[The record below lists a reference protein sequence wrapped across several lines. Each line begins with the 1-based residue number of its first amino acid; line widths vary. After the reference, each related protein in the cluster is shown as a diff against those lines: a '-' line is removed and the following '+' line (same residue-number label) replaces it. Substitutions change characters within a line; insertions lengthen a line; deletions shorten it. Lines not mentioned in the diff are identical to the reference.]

1 MRQLSIKDYDFRLV
15 FLVLL
20 LTVLGI
26 IAVGSAKESVQ
37 NKQIMGAAMG
47 FILMIIIS
55 VIDYNFVLKF
65 YWGYYILN
73 MVFLV
78 LVTTS
83 IFGSD
88 SHGAQRWINLF
99 GITFQ
104 PSEPAKIFLI
114 LFFAQF
120 LHRNAKKFKSF
131 LFYVFCFVLILI
143 PVYEIHEQP
152 DLSTS
157 IVVMVV
163 FAVMMFVSGFDLRFL
178 LGTVAVIVP
187 TAIIILYLILQ
198 PDSSI
203 LEDYQKNRILAF
215 LNPTAAEYVNDDAY
229 QQNNSVMAIGS
240 GQLLGKGYSQGEVNS
255 VQGGGFISE
264 PQTDFIFAVIG
275 EEWGFIGA
283 SAIIILLF
291 AIALEC
297 AFVAKRASNLAGKL
311 LACGV
316 SAMIGFQGFMN
327 LAVCTQLMPVTGLTL
342 PFVSYGLTSLISC
355 YAGIGFVL
363 NVRLQGKQIRAN

>member
-1 MRQLSIKDYDFRLV
+1 MRQLSIKNYDFKLV
-15 FLVLL
+15 IMVLL

-26 IAVGSAKESVQ
+26 IAIGSAKESVQ
-37 NKQIMGAAMG
+37 SKQILGAAIG
-47 FILMIIIS
+47 FIIMVVLS
-55 VIDYNFVLKF
+55 LFDYNLILKF
-65 YWGYYILN
+65 YWFYYVINLI
-73 MVFLV
+73 FLF

-83 IFGSD
+83 AFGSD

-99 GITFQ
+99 GIRFQ

-114 LFFAQF
+114 LFFAQ
-120 LHRNAKKFKSF
+120 LLYKNQKKLKSF
-131 LFYVFCFVLILI
+131 LFYVLCFVLVLI
-143 PVYEIHEQP
+143 AVYAIYKQP

-157 IVVMVV
+157 IVVMIV

-178 LGTVAVIVP
+178 LGTIAVVMP
-187 TAIIILYLILQ
+187 SAIIILYLILQ
-198 PDSSI
+198 PGSDI
-203 LEDYQKNRILAF
+203 LEQYQKNRILAF

-240 GQLLGKGYSQGEVNS
+240 GQLLGKGYSRGEVNS

-283 SAIIILLF
+283 SVIIILLF
-291 AIALEC
+291 SIAIEC
-297 AFVAKRASNLAGKL
+297 ALVAKRASNLAGTL
-311 LACGV
+311 IAAGV
-316 SAMIGFQGFMN
+316 SAMIGFQGFLN
-327 LAVCTQLMPVTGLTL
+327 IAVCTQLMPVTGLTL
-342 PFVSYGLTSLISC
+342 PFVSYGLTSLVSC

-363 NVRLQGKQIRAN
+363 NVRLQGKQIRQ